1 VACAFFWFYASWK
14 YLCIHTCIHN
24 IICKPPMAQQYPE
37 ERVPTPRDSPQQ
49 LMIRSR
55 YTGPKNDRGEPDTT
69 RTDEIGVIDY
79 PSNNGVYKLYSGQ
92 WRNGEFDGQGTVIFT
107 DDDTY
112 IGGFKDGKLHGH
124 GVYKHSNGVVREGE
138 FIDDD
143 QVSGTLIRPDCTFQG
158 TFLAGME
165 HTGTFTYTDGVVF
178 TGTRESDTK
187 RVGTVRYPDGDI
199 FSGTFEDWELNGD
212 DAKMIVNS
220 VSEKFIY
227 KGQMQNGRK
236 HGIGT
241 IQIMSGPRMGEHY
254 SAKFIRDKEV
264 INSRVDI
271 PNKGGTRCNRT
282 RFGRKRL
289 RSSKRK

>member
-1 VACAFFWFYASWK
+1 
-14 YLCIHTCIHN
+14 
-24 IICKPPMAQQYPE
+24 MAHAE
-37 ERVPTPRDSPQQ
+37 DSVLTPRDSHEQ
-49 LMIRSR
+49 LVIRSR

-69 RTDEIGVIDY
+69 RTDEIGVINY
-79 PSNNGVYKLYSGQ
+79 PPNNDTYKLYSGQ
-92 WRNGEFDGQGTVIFT
+92 WKNGEFDGQGTVIFT
-107 DDDTY
+107 DGETY
-112 IGGFKDGKLHGH
+112 TGGFKDGELHGH
-124 GVYKHSNGVVREGE
+124 GVYKYSNGVVREGE
-138 FIDDD
+138 FIHDV

-165 HTGTFTYTDGVVF
+165 HTGTFTYTDGIVF

-199 FSGTFEDWELNGD
+199 FSGTFEDWKLNGD

-220 VSEKFIY
+220 VSDKFIY

-241 IQIMSGPRMGEHY
+241 MHIMSGPRMGEHY

-264 INSRVDI
+264 IKSRVNI
-271 PNKGGTRCNRT
+271 PKQGGTRHKRT
-282 RFGRKRL
+282 RCRRIRL
-289 RSSKRK
+289 RSSKRR